1 MKKILNEWRN
11 FLKENEENYITLD
24 ESQVMPEFLKRSLTE
39 ELLNEEVDPQALDLK
54 TLESKSTEFYKK
66 QLEDMKSVDENTE
79 KVKQRIKKDKE
90 LLTSLTDAGFYLDDF
105 EQAYNAKEL
114 GSVTGFMDWS
124 KGIINSIFGTDLE
137 DSEAK
142 LQRMKDEKG
151 MIAKK
156 IRNILVSAYN
166 PFQREIF
173 RAISLFTDQ
182 NFDEIRN
189 PEGFDETR
197 AKIMKLVNDGIRDI
211 FKPTR
216 ETFEKA
222 KVILRKLADGE
233 IKPVKTWRGYGVDE
247 ESGTYPG
254 LNTYKIGSKIDVPNL
269 SSFSIDKKV
278 AETFAVDN
286 GPKAGR
292 WGILFYVP
300 ETHSGVDVDFLSQY
314 EGNEK
319 EIITSGKFKITQM
332 TYINQKLNLN
342 IAFNNLQDLK
352 GKDGYSEN
360 WKEKGIIEVE
370 VEMLKK

>member
-1 MKKILNEWRN
+1 MKTKLIMESWRK
-11 FLKENEENYITLD
+11 FLQENQNDYITLD
-24 ESQVMPEFLKRSLTE
+24 ESQIVPEFLKRSLTE

-66 QLEDMKSVDENTE
+66 QLEDMKSVDKNTE

-90 LLTSLTDAGFYLDDF
+90 LLISLTDAGFYLDDF

-189 PEGFDETR
+189 PGSFDETR

-211 FKPTR
+211 FKPTK

-222 KVILRKLADGE
+222 KVILRKLAGGE
-233 IKPVKTWRGYGVDE
+233 IKPVETWRGYGIDE
-247 ESGTYPG
+247 ESGRYPG
-254 LNTYKIGSKIDVPNL
+254 LNTYKISSIIDVPNL

-278 AETFAVDN
+278 AEEFAIDN
-286 GPKAGR
+286 GPEAGR

-314 EGNEK
+314 EGREK
-319 EIITSGKFKITQM
+319 EIITLGKFKITQM

-352 GKDGYSEN
+352 GKDGYSED
-360 WKEKGIIEVE
+360 WKENGIIST
-370 VEMLKK
+370 LR